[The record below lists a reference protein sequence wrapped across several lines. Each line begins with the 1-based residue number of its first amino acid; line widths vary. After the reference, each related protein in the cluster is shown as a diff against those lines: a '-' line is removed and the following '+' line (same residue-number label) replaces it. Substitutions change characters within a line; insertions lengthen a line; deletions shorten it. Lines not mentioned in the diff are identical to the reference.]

1 MLCVASVEIDADLLA
16 ASRDE
21 KVNALYRVY
30 PLAPETDLVLPA
42 YTFRH
47 GGCLLMKHI
56 GKTFDALTRED
67 KKAWTD
73 QALVRDRRCNL
84 QRSAKEALVYRQD
97 LVWSED
103 KTMGPCACNSCREF
117 RRKVPSGKPLLFS
130 LTELSDANP
139 GGQKDVLCSFS
150 GLAKGQGRELDWGE
164 LTDRKVHPLHCES
177 LQTIFV

>member
-1 MLCVASVEIDADLLA
+1 
-16 ASRDE
+16 
-21 KVNALYRVY
+21 
-30 PLAPETDLVLPA
+30 
-42 YTFRH
+42 
-47 GGCLLMKHI
+47 MKHI

-117 RRKVPSGKPLLFS
+117 RRKVPSGKPLLCS
-130 LTELSDANP
+130 LMELSDANP

-150 GLAKGQGRELDWGE
+150 GLAQGQGRELDWGE
-164 LTDRKVHPLHCES
+164 LIDRN
-177 LQTIFV
+177 